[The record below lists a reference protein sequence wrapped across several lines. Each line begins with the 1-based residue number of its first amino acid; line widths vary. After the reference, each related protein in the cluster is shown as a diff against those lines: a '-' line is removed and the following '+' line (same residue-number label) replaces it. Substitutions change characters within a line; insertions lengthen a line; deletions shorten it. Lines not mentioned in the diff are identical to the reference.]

1 MRQELIQNALPV
13 TTDPVSSSAAVAEA
27 VARALG
33 HLLDELEPL
42 VGMHGASA
50 LFGRS
55 VHLVRRDH
63 AAALTP
69 ATGTREAQLAGL
81 RNELSGL
88 DTVEARRISTALL
101 TTFADLLTSLIGEP
115 LTNRLLRSA
124 WNLPPA
130 GALPIEEK
138 AK

>member
-1 MRQELIQNALPV
+1 MRQELIQNALPPP
-13 TTDPVSSSAAVAEA
+13 TDSVSSSISVAEA

-33 HLLDELEPL
+33 HLMDELEPL
-42 VGMHGASA
+42 VGMHGAGA

-55 VHLVRRDH
+55 VHLVRRDR
-63 AAALTP
+63 ASALSP
-69 ATGTREAQLAGL
+69 ATGTREEQLACL
-81 RNELSGL
+81 RDELSRL
-88 DTVEARRISTALL
+88 DIAEARAISTALL

-130 GALPIEEK
+130 DAVPIEEK

>member
-1 MRQELIQNALPV
+1 MRQELIQNALPAP
-13 TTDPVSSSAAVAEA
+13 TDPVSSAPLVAEA
-27 VARALG
+27 VVRALG
-33 HLLDELEPL
+33 HLMDELEPL

-55 VHLVRRDH
+55 VHLVRRKH

-69 ATGTREAQLAGL
+69 AKGTRDEQLACL
-81 RNELSGL
+81 RDELARL
-88 DTVEARRISTALL
+88 DIAEARTISAALL
-101 TTFADLLTSLIGEP
+101 TNFADLLTSLIGEP

-130 GALPIEEK
+130 DAVPIEEK

>member
-1 MRQELIQNALPV
+1 MRQELIQNALPLP
-13 TTDPVSSSAAVAEA
+13 TDLVSSATSVADA

-33 HLLDELEPL
+33 HLMDELEPL
-42 VGMHGASA
+42 VGMHGVNA

-69 ATGTREAQLAGL
+69 AKGTRDEQMACLREELA
-81 RNELSGL
+81 RL
-88 DTVEARRISTALL
+88 DIAEARTISTALL

-130 GALPIEEK
+130 NAVPIEEK